1 MRRLIL
7 MRHAKS
13 SWTSGVLSDH
23 ERPLKKRGQRDAP
36 RMARALRKRG
46 WSPTIVHSSDSKRT
60 RETWERMAPELTE
73 ETSVSFTRDLY
84 LAKLGAIQRLIAGLD
99 DDLEGP
105 VLLLGHNPG
114 METTL
119 EFLCGQTESMT
130 TANVAL
136 LQAKKGSWKK
146 LSRTPDAWELV
157 ELLRPKTL

>member
-36 RMARALRKRG
+36 RMARALRDRG
-46 WSPTIVHSSDSKRT
+46 WSPALVHSSDAKRT
-60 RETWERMAPELTE
+60 RETWARMAPELDKPE
-73 ETSVSFTRDLY
+73 VSFTRDLY
-84 LAKLGAIQRLIAGLD
+84 LAKLGAIQRLIAELD
-99 DDLEGP
+99 DGKEGP

-114 METTL
+114 METAL
-119 EFLCGQTESMT
+119 EFLCGQTETMT

-146 LSRTPDAWELV
+146 LSRTPDSWELV
-157 ELLRPKTL
+157 DMLRPKEL

>member
-36 RMARALRKRG
+36 RMARALRARG
-46 WSPTIVHSSDSKRT
+46 WAPALVHSSDSRRT
-60 RETWERMAPELTE
+60 RETWARMAPELDKTR
-73 ETSVSFTRDLY
+73 VDFTRDLY

-99 DDLEGP
+99 DDQDGP

-114 METTL
+114 METAL

-130 TANVAL
+130 TANAAL
-136 LQAKKGSWKK
+136 LEAKKKSWKK
-146 LSRTPDAWELV
+146 LSKTPDSWELV
-157 ELLRPKTL
+157 ALLRPKEL